1 MAYPITDTDI
11 VNVSAKY
18 GVPAD
23 IVRYVFQRESSS
35 GQNTANSPKGAIGP
49 MQLMPETAREL
60 GVDPYDPKQNLEG
73 GVKYLSQ
80 LYNQYGGDAQKTLA
94 GYNAG
99 PGAVNKYDGVPPYKE
114 TQDYVNG
121 YRPQQKQPDLAD
133 MGRKVAEDS
142 VKKEVKR
149 QAGNY
154 AEQQVASQTG
164 GAVVDST
171 ITVAPGQAMPAGY
184 TAVGTAEGGGTLAA
198 PSSVAG
204 QGAATASPF
213 ALSGIGSAGNAILPA
228 AGAYG
233 AYDMIKNKDHRK
245 GGRGLAQ
252 GTASGAAIGSYFGP
266 QGAAIGAGI
275 GLGASGS
282 YNTYR
287 KAREGDV
294 VGSLPY
300 AAATALVSPMAA
312 MAALGGGLLNAKPR
326 TKIEEKRWAELEKQG
341 IAQMPDWVRNDID
354 IKAKDAGY
362 RPDLAADFVGVAP
375 NAGQSSNGIA
385 DNAGDWVNNKF
396 AKSRNVGDLSPED
409 IWGYAAFS
417 EKFGPNWMQTSEANR
432 RNIAQKALDMGIVS
446 EGKGTIK
453 LKDSEDFQKYAT
465 SVLNGSQPTV
475 QTRPMNIPQLPN
487 VSLPPGA
494 VMQDGLGNKGQSG
507 ISSWANNYTGYDV
520 LKYAKDKKV
529 KGY

>member
-1 MAYPITDTDI
+1 M
-11 VNVSAKY
+11 
-18 GVPAD
+18 
-23 IVRYVFQRESSS
+23 
-35 GQNTANSPKGAIGP
+35 
-49 MQLMPETAREL
+49 
-60 GVDPYDPKQNLEG
+60 
-73 GVKYLSQ
+73 
-80 LYNQYGGDAQKTLA
+80 
-94 GYNAG
+94 
-99 PGAVNKYDGVPPYKE
+99 
-114 TQDYVNG
+114 
-121 YRPQQKQPDLAD
+121 
-133 MGRKVAEDS
+133 
-142 VKKEVKR
+142 
-149 QAGNY
+149 
-154 AEQQVASQTG
+154 
-164 GAVVDST
+164 
-171 ITVAPGQAMPAGY
+171 
-184 TAVGTAEGGGTLAA
+184 
-198 PSSVAG
+198 
-204 QGAATASPF
+204 
-213 ALSGIGSAGNAILPA
+213 
-228 AGAYG
+228 
-233 AYDMIKNKDHRK
+233 
-245 GGRGLAQ
+245 
-252 GTASGAAIGSYFGP
+252 
-266 QGAAIGAGI
+266 
-275 GLGASGS
+275 
-282 YNTYR
+282 
-287 KAREGDV
+287 